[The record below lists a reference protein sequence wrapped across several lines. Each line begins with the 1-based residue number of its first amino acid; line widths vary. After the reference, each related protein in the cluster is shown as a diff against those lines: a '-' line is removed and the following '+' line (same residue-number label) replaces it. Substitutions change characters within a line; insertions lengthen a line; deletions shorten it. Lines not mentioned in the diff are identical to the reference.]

1 MIVKYLSVQNRRPLI
16 EKFKKL
22 FFVFIVA
29 CLCFVFVGC
38 TDQTYQIVVNE
49 DNTCDMTLSLIT
61 DIDNFNLLNSYK
73 INQENK
79 LIKKESSVNPVE
91 QCEVVFQ
98 EAASVFYSYGFDIE
112 PVSDSIQVGFVAK
125 KHYANIESL
134 NKDIKKLY
142 ESKFF
147 GANIEI
153 KNAKDLVSSKYS
165 VSGTFEYFYD
175 PDLDI
180 PEELVKNIDSLSDV
194 SALQANLF
202 ITLPG
207 ESDSDSS
214 GGGASWTAKPKEKP
228 IEVTASSSVVN
239 NRVLIIVAILVI
251 AIIVVIVFVVSRRL
265 KTAKEKRQGSL
276 QSQ

>member
-1 MIVKYLSVQNRRPLI
+1 M
-16 EKFKKL
+16 
-22 FFVFIVA
+22 
-29 CLCFVFVGC
+29 FVGC

-49 DNTCDMTLSLIT
+49 DNSCDMTLSLIT
-61 DIDNFNLLNSYK
+61 NIDNFNLLNSYK

-91 QCEVVFQ
+91 RCEVIFQ

-125 KHYANIESL
+125 KHYANIESM

-142 ESKFF
+142 ESKVF

-153 KNAKDLVSSKYS
+153 KSSKDLVSSKYS

-180 PEELVKNIDSLSDV
+180 PEDLVKNIDSLSDV

-202 ITLPG
+202 ISLPG
-207 ESDSDSS
+207 ELDSDSNAS
-214 GGGASWTAKPKEKP
+214 GGGLSWTAKPKEKP
-228 IEVTASSSVVN
+228 IEIKASSSVTDN
-239 NRVLIIVAILVI
+239 KALVMI
-251 AIIVVIVFVVSRRL
+251 AIPVVIIIGVVVFFISRKL
-265 KTAKEKRQGSL
+265 KSAKEKRQGSL